1 VTVSQRKYAAEN
13 GINSSMKISYLAL
26 LTSIAIAAVAAWFS
40 IAGLITIFSASA
52 ASIAIMASVLEVG
65 KLVTASWLYRNWK
78 ETTFLLRTYLTLAVL
93 ILMFITSMGIFGYL
107 SKSHL
112 DQAAPVLNN
121 SAQVERLD
129 SRISREQQKIE
140 NTERVLGQLD
150 SLIETLIEY
159 DKISGPS
166 GAIAVQETQAE
177 PRVRLNNAIDSAQ
190 ASITSLE
197 TEKFELTSQI
207 RAIELEVG
215 PVKYIAELL
224 YDDPDSSLDQAVQLV
239 ILIIVLVFDP
249 LAVLLLIAANQSL
262 LRTPRTAEPEKVDTV
277 PVPPPVNTKP
287 VNTKPVNTKPAE
299 SESGRPV
306 KKVPKEPANGF
317 EARNIAARRAS
328 AVGKQNPPE
337 RQ

>member
-1 VTVSQRKYAAEN
+1 
-13 GINSSMKISYLAL
+13 MKISYLAL
-26 LTSIAIAAVAAWFS
+26 LTSISIAAVAAWFS

-52 ASIAIMASVLEVG
+52 VAIAIMASILEIG

-78 ETTFLLRTYLTLAVL
+78 ETTFFLKTYLTLAVL

-107 SKSHL
+107 SKAHL
-112 DQAAPVLNN
+112 DQTAPVLNN

-140 NTERVLGQLD
+140 NTERVLAQLD
-150 SLIETLIEY
+150 ASIETLIEY

-166 GAIAVQETQAE
+166 GAIAVRETQSSQ
-177 PRVRLNNAIDSAQ
+177 RSRLNDVIDSAQ
-190 ASITSLE
+190 ASITVLE

-224 YDDPDSSLDQAVQLV
+224 YDDPDSSLDQAVRLV
-239 ILIIVLVFDP
+239 TLIIVLVFDP

-262 LRTPRTAEPEKVDTV
+262 MRIQRNPLPKKAETATV
-277 PVPPPVNTKP
+277 PKLNKAKP
-287 VNTKPVNTKPAE
+287 VEPGSN
-299 SESGRPV
+299 RPV
-306 KKVPKEPANGF
+306 KKVPKEPAKGF
-317 EARNIAARRAS
+317 EARKTTPVRNTDVNSSTNNNRLS
-328 AVGKQNPPE
+328 
-337 RQ
+337 